1 MNRIFLQLSFAALL
15 LSAHD
20 LAHAATLD
28 VLLRQ
33 ADQTPVSDAVVT
45 LQGPVG
51 APVGTLK
58 ANMDQRGQKF
68 APHVL
73 AVHTGTQVRFP
84 NSDNIRH
91 QVYSFSAA
99 KRFELRL
106 YEGTPTDPLLFDK
119 PGVVVLGCNIHD
131 WMLGYIYV
139 TDDPRFGVSDAQ
151 GHVRLDDLPAGAR
164 LLCTLLFGGPGAIGL
179 LIIGWIACYWYYFP
193 GDALRATMGAGA
205 GAIGPYLVYVLAR
218 RRWGLHAS
226 LASLTPAR
234 LLWCT
239 FGCALASPL
248 LHHLWFALHGDPHL
262 ADGFAVMFIGDLA
275 GSLLVVYGA
284 KIALAW
290 FPAPALPR

>member
-1 MNRIFLQLSFAALL
+1 MNRILLQFFFAALM
-15 LSAHD
+15 LSAHRV
-20 LAHAATLD
+20 AGAATLD
-28 VLLRQ
+28 VTVRQ
-33 ADQTPVSDAVVT
+33 ADQTPVSDAVIT

-58 ANMDQRGQKF
+58 ANMDQRDQKF

-91 QVYSFSAA
+91 QVYSFSTA

-151 GHVRLDDLPAGAR
+151 GRVRLDDLPAGAYHV
-164 LLCTLLFGGPGAIGL
+164 TLWHPQLAQMQPLDGGTLNIPAAGL
-179 LIIGWIACYWYYFP
+179 NHSVQLSLEPLSADLPPAPTPTAF
-193 GDALRATMGAGA
+193 GDAFNRA
-205 GAIGPYLVYVLAR
+205 AR
-218 RRWGLHAS
+218 ETAQ
-226 LASLTPAR
+226 
-234 LLWCT
+234 
-239 FGCALASPL
+239 
-248 LHHLWFALHGDPHL
+248 
-262 ADGFAVMFIGDLA
+262 
-275 GSLLVVYGA
+275 
-284 KIALAW
+284 
-290 FPAPALPR
+290 

>member
-15 LSAHD
+15 LSVHD
-20 LAHAATLD
+20 LARAATLD
-28 VLLRQ
+28 VVLRQ

-51 APVGTLK
+51 APAGALK
-58 ANMDQRGQKF
+58 ADMDQRGQKF

-91 QVYSFSAA
+91 QVYSFSPA

-151 GHVRLDDLPAGAR
+151 GHVRLDNLPAGAYHV
-164 LLCTLLFGGPGAIGL
+164 TLWHPQLAEMQPLDGGTLNIPAAGL
-179 LIIGWIACYWYYFP
+179 SHAVQLHLEPPSADLPPTPTPTAF
-193 GDALRATMGAGA
+193 GDAFNRA
-205 GAIGPYLVYVLAR
+205 AR
-218 RRWGLHAS
+218 ETAQ
-226 LASLTPAR
+226 
-234 LLWCT
+234 
-239 FGCALASPL
+239 
-248 LHHLWFALHGDPHL
+248 
-262 ADGFAVMFIGDLA
+262 
-275 GSLLVVYGA
+275 
-284 KIALAW
+284 
-290 FPAPALPR
+290 

>member
-20 LAHAATLD
+20 LARAATLD
-28 VLLRQ
+28 VVLRQ

-51 APVGTLK
+51 APAGTLK
-58 ANMDQRGQKF
+58 ADMDQRGQKF

-91 QVYSFSAA
+91 QVYSFSPA

-151 GHVRLDDLPAGAR
+151 GHVRLDDLPAGAYHV
-164 LLCTLLFGGPGAIGL
+164 TLWHPQLADMQPLDGGTLNIPAAGL
-179 LIIGWIACYWYYFP
+179 SHAVQLSLEPPSADLPPTPTPTAF
-193 GDALRATMGAGA
+193 GDAFNRA
-205 GAIGPYLVYVLAR
+205 AR
-218 RRWGLHAS
+218 ETAQ
-226 LASLTPAR
+226 
-234 LLWCT
+234 
-239 FGCALASPL
+239 
-248 LHHLWFALHGDPHL
+248 
-262 ADGFAVMFIGDLA
+262 
-275 GSLLVVYGA
+275 
-284 KIALAW
+284 
-290 FPAPALPR
+290 

>member
-1 MNRIFLQLSFAALL
+1 MCVPRQAVFLLLLCGPLMNRILLQFSFAALM
-15 LSAHD
+15 LSAHRV
-20 LAHAATLD
+20 AGAATLD
-28 VLLRQ
+28 VMMRQ
-33 ADQTPVSDAVVT
+33 ADQTPVSDAVIT

-58 ANMDQRGQKF
+58 ANMDQREQKF

-91 QVYSFSAA
+91 QVYSFSTA

-151 GHVRLDDLPAGAR
+151 GRVRLDDLPAGAYHV
-164 LLCTLLFGGPGAIGL
+164 TLWHPQLAQMQPLDGGTLNIPAAGL
-179 LIIGWIACYWYYFP
+179 NHSVQLSLEPLSADLPPAPTPTAF
-193 GDALRATMGAGA
+193 GDAFNRA
-205 GAIGPYLVYVLAR
+205 AR
-218 RRWGLHAS
+218 ETAQ
-226 LASLTPAR
+226 
-234 LLWCT
+234 
-239 FGCALASPL
+239 
-248 LHHLWFALHGDPHL
+248 
-262 ADGFAVMFIGDLA
+262 
-275 GSLLVVYGA
+275 
-284 KIALAW
+284 
-290 FPAPALPR
+290 

>member
-1 MNRIFLQLSFAALL
+1 MNRILLQFSFAALM
-15 LSAHD
+15 LSAHRV
-20 LAHAATLD
+20 AGAATLD
-28 VLLRQ
+28 VMMRQ
-33 ADQTPVSDAVVT
+33 ADQTPVSDAVIT

-58 ANMDQRGQKF
+58 ANMDQREQKF

-91 QVYSFSAA
+91 QVYSFSTA

-151 GHVRLDDLPAGAR
+151 GRVRLDDLPAGAYHV
-164 LLCTLLFGGPGAIGL
+164 TLWHPQLAQMQPLDGGTLNIPAAGL
-179 LIIGWIACYWYYFP
+179 NHSVQLSLEPLSADLPPAPTPTAF
-193 GDALRATMGAGA
+193 GDAFNRA
-205 GAIGPYLVYVLAR
+205 AR
-218 RRWGLHAS
+218 ETAQ
-226 LASLTPAR
+226 
-234 LLWCT
+234 
-239 FGCALASPL
+239 
-248 LHHLWFALHGDPHL
+248 
-262 ADGFAVMFIGDLA
+262 
-275 GSLLVVYGA
+275 
-284 KIALAW
+284 
-290 FPAPALPR
+290 